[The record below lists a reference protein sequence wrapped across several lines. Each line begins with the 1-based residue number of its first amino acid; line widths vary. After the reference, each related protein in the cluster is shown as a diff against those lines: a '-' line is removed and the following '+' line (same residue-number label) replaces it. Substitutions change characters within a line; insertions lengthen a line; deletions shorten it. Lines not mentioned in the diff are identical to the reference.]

1 MGRYSKKRNR
11 FGLTKKNKKYKN
23 VRYSAHQRLKP
34 KHKSKRRAY
43 YNNMSGGGNVS
54 DTKSGVIP
62 TVSSTI
68 IPTVSSNPKIIS
80 TVSPTVSSGVIPT
93 VSPNVSA
100 GVIPTVSENATI
112 PTISSDATIIPTLS
126 EDAPK
131 ELVPTLSDNA
141 PKELVPTLSED
152 APKEI
157 VPTVSENL
165 SNEVKESNETKESNE
180 IKESTEES
188 VPEKKEINPLVALTE
203 LTKGSC
209 NSEYYNDLVFIID
222 DFNGVLANLMP
233 MLDDNAVETIIQFI
247 KLFNEKFETDP
258 AFRAEFDRGITNIIG
273 VVKDAGQKTVGSG
286 TALIV
291 QILTNLV
298 HAIPGVGAVVSIL
311 KAANNVTES
320 ISDITT
326 STQKAATEWKKFMN
340 NMESMANMS
349 AVSDIVTKEGNE
361 LKQNIK
367 TSLTPNFIKPK
378 K

>member
-62 TVSSTI
+62 TVS
-68 IPTVSSNPKIIS
+68 PTVSSNPKIIS
-80 TVSPTVSSGVIPT
+80 TVSPNVSSNVIPT
-93 VSPNVSA
+93 VSPTVSS

-131 ELVPTLSDNA
+131 ELVPTLSDDA

-152 APKEI
+152 APKDL

-165 SNEVKESNETKESNE
+165 SNDSVEVKESNE

-349 AVSDIVTKEGNE
+349 AVSDIVTKEGNQI
-361 LKQNIK
+361 KQNIK

>member
-1 MGRYSKKRNR
+1 
-11 FGLTKKNKKYKN
+11 
-23 VRYSAHQRLKP
+23 
-34 KHKSKRRAY
+34 
-43 YNNMSGGGNVS
+43 MSGGGNVS
-54 DTKSGVIP
+54 DPQVNK
-62 TVSSTI
+62 I
-68 IPTVSSNPKIIS
+68 IPTVSSNVIPTVFENATIPTISFDPKI
-80 TVSPTVSSGVIPT
+80 IPT
-93 VSPNVSA
+93 VSPSISSN
-100 GVIPTVSENATI
+100 VIPTVSENVTI

-126 EDAPK
+126 DNAPK
-131 ELVPTLSDNA
+131 DLVPTLSEDA

-157 VPTVSENL
+157 VPTVSEN
-165 SNEVKESNETKESNE
+165 VSNE
-180 IKESTEES
+180 IKESNEET

-349 AVSDIVTKEGNE
+349 AVSDIVTKEGNQI
-361 LKQNIK
+361 KQNIK
-367 TSLTPNFIKPK
+367 DTITPNFIKPK